1 MEPMTGFPKQTYK
14 ALQKAQI
21 AFLGSEWFIVKA
33 DRALINSKVKEIIE
47 YSQLNVSK

>member
-1 MEPMTGFPKQTYK
+1 MEPMTGFPKQIYK